1 MIEQDPT
8 DATRDWID
16 LKLASFRS
24 EVRLLFVLSIAGNQV
39 LAHLSL
45 SAPVAYIGSGG
56 VFAVAAAKVFFFR

>member
-1 MIEQDPT
+1 MNENDPSEG
-8 DATRDWID
+8 TRDWIE

-45 SAPVAYIGSGG
+45 SAPVAYAGSGG